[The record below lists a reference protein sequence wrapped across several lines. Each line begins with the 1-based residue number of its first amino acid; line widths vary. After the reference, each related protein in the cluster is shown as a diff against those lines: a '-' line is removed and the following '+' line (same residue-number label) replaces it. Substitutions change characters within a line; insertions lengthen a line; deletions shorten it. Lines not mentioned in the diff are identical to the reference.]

1 MDIQQVY
8 DNIAHDFDRT
18 RFQVWPII
26 KQFLN
31 SLPKNCSVADIGCGN
46 GKNIDLSRKDINYK
60 GMDISSEFVKICI
73 KKGLDVIQGN
83 ILNIPFE
90 NNQFDNSMSIAVIHH
105 LSDRMDRIKAIS
117 ELLRITKPGG
127 KILIYVWAF
136 DQPEK
141 SKRKFSSYD
150 EMVPYKTLSGEI
162 YYRYYH
168 LYQNG
173 ELESEIKEIK
183 EYKSEIIESGYEYGN
198 YYVIVLLPTDKKP
211 IM

>member
-1 MDIQQVY
+1 MDIHEVY

-26 KQFLN
+26 KKFIN
-31 SLPKNCSVADIGCGN
+31 SLPANCTIADIGCGN

-105 LSDRMDRIKAIS
+105 LFDRMDRVKAIS
-117 ELLRITKPGG
+117 ELLRITKKDGFV
-127 KILIYVWAF
+127 LLYVWAF
-136 DQPEK
+136 NQPEK

-150 EMVPYKTLSGEI
+150 EMVPYKTISGEI

-168 LYQNG
+168 LYQEN
-173 ELESEIKEIK
+173 ELESEVIEVKD
-183 EYKSEIIESGYEYGN
+183 YNCDIIESDYEYGN
-198 YYVIVLLPTDKKP
+198 YYVIIKKL
-211 IM
+211 